1 MTTQSTDLSWR
12 EGDVYFWRYRYESQ
26 EFGDFTTKYWCCARM
41 AIIVDGILHDI
52 YWMYI
57 NGHKLSDHGTHG
69 RYWMPI
75 EAKDRLI
82 LLYKGN
88 LDQFD
93 AIADYNEPLY
103 AEADILDLRHANSSQ
118 KQIYLRKG
126 AMRSKGRMLEH
137 CRYLREKAESALR
150 SAQHNVQRYAEIEA
164 EIEAGADLNK
174 IYL

>member
-1 MTTQSTDLSWR
+1 MTTQSTELNWR
-12 EGDVYFWRYRYESQ
+12 DGDVYFWRYRKEP
-26 EFGDFTTKYWCCARM
+26 EDHTLGYWCCARK

-57 NGHKLSDHGTHG
+57 NGHKLSDHGAHG

-88 LDQFD
+88 LDDFD
-93 AIADYNEPLY
+93 AIPDYNEPLY

-126 AMRSKGRMLEH
+126 ATRSKERMLEH
-137 CRYLREKAESALR
+137 CRYLREKAETAAR
-150 SAQHNVQRYAEIEA
+150 HAKYNIENFAEIEA
-164 EIEAGADLNK
+164 KIEAGEDLK
-174 IYL
+174 EIYL